1 MVLLVQSL
9 TFILVVFSLILVV
22 TIPVIFATTDKWE
35 NSKSTVSGLA
45 TFWVSLLVATT
56 VANSFI

>member
-9 TFILVVFSLILVV
+9 TFLFVVFSLFLVV
-22 TIPVIFATTDKWE
+22 SIPVIFATTETWE

-56 VANSFI
+56 VANSFV